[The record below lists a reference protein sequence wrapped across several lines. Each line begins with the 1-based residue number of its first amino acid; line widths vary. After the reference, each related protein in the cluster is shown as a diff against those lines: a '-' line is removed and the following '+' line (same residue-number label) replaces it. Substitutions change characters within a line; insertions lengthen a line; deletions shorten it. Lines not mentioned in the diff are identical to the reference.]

1 MKKAGNRTCII
12 TSPLSDFKSQGVS
25 HPYKSWTAHHVWE
38 TTVSRIF
45 VPRAMAYI
53 RRFFIMHYNVHVLIV
68 KKYSRTPLFRT
79 RLIRSPRYF
88 EGRSNSLGFTLMFS
102 VIYYQLFRTRLFRI
116 PRYFELIVLSLHL
129 KSTPLFRTCR
139 KQSTYTRAQLETYC
153 ILFELVLRN

>member
-1 MKKAGNRTCII
+1 MLTENMKSRQFTDLMAILKINQSLYYACT
-12 TSPLSDFKSQGVS
+12 Q
-25 HPYKSWTAHHVWE
+25 HPVDD
-38 TTVSRIF
+38 
-45 VPRAMAYI
+45 
-53 RRFFIMHYNVHVLIV
+53 
-68 KKYSRTPLFRT
+68 YSRTLLINFRT

-129 KSTPLFRTCR
+129 KSTPLFRTCQ
-139 KQSTYTRAQLETYC
+139 KQSTYIRAQLETYC